1 MLLMQEKYDI
11 SSKKYKIRDKIKK
24 FAITVWSGLF
34 ALQK

>member
-1 MLLMQEKYDI
+1 MLFMQEKYDI

-24 FAITVWSGLF
+24 FAIMVWSGLF

>member
-11 SSKKYKIRDKIKK
+11 SSKKYKIREKIKK
-24 FAITVWSGLF
+24 FAIMVLLGLY